1 MLQHKKSGP
10 SQMRTAH
17 MPSLH
22 ISAHLIS
29 LFFVMAAIDLARTS
43 SWCFSLSFF
52 WLNYRVNLIISL
64 LFLFLTW
71 NTMFHRRNWDLN
83 WIHAYFQIY
92 YFLLSTFVLLL
103 NLVRSNDT
111 FGMFSLLFRVFINLQ
126 QRFIHFFIW
135 MLRNKITKP
144 KYNNLIAKQEYY
156 FHWNQLQNTY
166 KKVSSFNFSIY
177 FFSNGLCHLDLVIFF
192 LRQQQT
198 KTAWRYTFFRR
209 RQIAP

>member
-52 WLNYRVNLIISL
+52 WLNHRVNLIISL
-64 LFLFLTW
+64 LFLFFTW
-71 NTMFHRRNWDLN
+71 NVMFYRRNWDLK

-92 YFLLSTFVLLL
+92 YFFLS
-103 NLVRSNDT
+103 R
-111 FGMFSLLFRVFINLQ
+111 I
-126 QRFIHFFIW
+126 
-135 MLRNKITKP
+135 
-144 KYNNLIAKQEYY
+144 
-156 FHWNQLQNTY
+156 
-166 KKVSSFNFSIY
+166 FSIY
-177 FFSNGLCHLDLVIFF
+177 SMTKFSTFKWYIWYFVTFIPCFHQFSAKINSFFIRI
-192 LRQQQT
+192 LR
-198 KTAWRYTFFRR
+198 
-209 RQIAP
+209 

>member
-64 LFLFLTW
+64 LFLFFTW
-71 NTMFHRRNWDLN
+71 NVMFYRRNSDFK
-83 WIHAYFQIY
+83 WIHAYFQTI
-92 YFLLSTFVLLL
+92 YFLLSTFITWL
-103 NLVRSNDT
+103 NLVRSNNK
-111 FGMFSLLFRVFINLQ
+111 FGILSLLFLGILSLQ
-126 QRFIHFFIW
+126 FKIFSFFSRFIHF
-135 MLRNKITKP
+135 L
-144 KYNNLIAKQEYY
+144 YEYCD
-156 FHWNQLQNTY
+156 N
-166 KKVSSFNFSIY
+166 
-177 FFSNGLCHLDLVIFF
+177 
-192 LRQQQT
+192 QT
-198 KTAWRYTFFRR
+198 KTE
-209 RQIAP
+209 